1 MTEVTLPAS
10 RQPHP
15 TDAHIGR
22 RIRLRRTLLGV
33 SQQQLAAAVG
43 VTFQQIQKYET
54 GLNRMSAARLYDV
67 ARSLGVPERFFFDDL
82 DGESTGTT
90 DDTKSESL
98 DLVRAYWALPS
109 PDMRR
114 NVLELLQAIG
124 S

>member
-1 MTEVTLPAS
+1 MTEVAPPAS

-54 GLNRMSAARLYDV
+54 GINRMSAARLYDV
-67 ARSLGVPERFFFDDL
+67 ARSLGVPEAFFFDEL
-82 DGESTGTT
+82 DGEGAGT
-90 DDTKSESL
+90 DDTKTESL

-114 NVLELLQAIG
+114 NVLDLLRAIG
-124 S
+124 T

>member
-1 MTEVTLPAS
+1 MTEAAPIAS

-15 TDAHIGR
+15 MDTHIGR

-54 GLNRMSAARLYDV
+54 GINRMSAARLYDV
-67 ARSLGVPERFFFDDL
+67 ARSLGVPEHFFFDDL
-82 DGESTGTT
+82 DDEEK
-90 DDTKSESL
+90 DRNDTKTESL
-98 DLVRAYWALPS
+98 DLVRAYWALPT

-114 NVLELLQAIG
+114 NVLDLLKAMG
-124 S
+124 A